1 MKRLTFLSFALII
14 SAMLMFAGCT
24 GSTKKEEN
32 KPKDQVQKQD
42 NSVFLV
48 QTTPPN
54 MLKQLEAKEIDGF
67 IAWEPFNSAA
77 VNEGYGKYLFKSPDI
92 WDDHP
97 CCVVAVGE
105 NFKNPQA
112 IEAVTWAHVKATR
125 FINDPANK
133 EKVVKYAAEFTG
145 RDEAVVR
152 QALENITYVEYPAK
166 ERFEEYYDS
175 LVGGKLLKKSVQD
188 VGFADKDKFFSGFL
202 NESVYQKVA
211 GKLDQD
217 PNWTPE
223 AVPAA
228 VKLRVGYLANDLHQ
242 LALWVAEK
250 EGYYKNIGLEKGKNY
265 EAKTFPNGVAVME
278 AFKAKDIDLAYLG
291 GAPAT
296 LKRINDNISIDVIAG
311 ANNEGSALVVGSS
324 GNINSV
330 DDLKGKTI
338 AVPGVGTV
346 QYTLLEKALKNEG
359 LRPVLK

>member
-1 MKRLTFLSFALII
+1 MKRLSLLLLGLVVM
-14 SAMLMFAGCT
+14 AMILVTGCAGT
-24 GSTKKEEN
+24 AKKDETK
-32 KPKDQVQKQD
+32 PQDQVRKED

-67 IAWEPFNSAA
+67 IAWEPFNSDA
-77 VNEGYGKYLFKSPDI
+77 VNKGYGKYLFKSPDV

-105 NFKNPQA
+105 NFKDPRSV
-112 IEAVTWAHVKATR
+112 EALTWAHVKATR

-152 QALENITYVEYPAK
+152 KALENITYVEYPAK
-166 ERFEEYYDS
+166 DRFEEYYDS
-175 LVGGKLLKKSVQD
+175 LVGGNLLKKSLQD
-188 VGFADKDKFFSGFL
+188 IGFADQDKFFTGFL
-202 NESVYQKVA
+202 NESVYKKIA
-211 GKLDQD
+211 GKLDRD
-217 PNWTPE
+217 PAWTPS
-223 AVPAA
+223 AVPET

-242 LALWVAEK
+242 LALWVAER

-278 AFKAKDIDLAYLG
+278 AFKSRDIDMAYLG

-296 LKRINDNISIDVIAG
+296 LKRINDNISIEVIAG
-311 ANNEGSALVVGSS
+311 ANNEGSALVVGS
-324 GNINSV
+324 GLNIKSV
-330 DDLKGKTI
+330 ADLKGKTI
-338 AVPGVGTV
+338 AIPGVGTV
-346 QYTLLEKALKNEG
+346 QYTLLDNALKKEG